1 MSTEKRKVGRPAG
14 TPKTGGRVAGTPNK
28 VSSKVRN
35 ILAEITDDYYS
46 SEQFKEDLRD
56 LEPKDRIQAMEKFT
70 SYVAPK
76 LQSTTLDVATETKKT
91 IEDRLIALSDGK

>member
-46 SEQFKEDLRD
+46 SEQFKNDLSD
-56 LEPKDRIQAMEKFT
+56 LEPKDRIQVMEKFT

-91 IEDRLIALSDGK
+91 IEDRLIALSGGK